1 MIIKK
6 LYINEYI
13 LLMLRMK
20 MNLYIFFLLT
30 TLKQFLLCIIVF
42 FWYIISL
49 GDNMLINK
57 FSKQKNGM
65 YKIQLEDGNSILAHE
80 DIILKYDL
88 LLKKN
93 ITQEDK
99 EKIEEENL
107 TYISYDLAIKY
118 ISKKMRTAKEIR
130 EYLENKKVDKTIIDH
145 TITMLEKSNYIDE
158 RVYAKSFINDKINF
172 TNDGPN
178 KILRELI
185 VKGIKEEIATDEI
198 LIYDKKQQLE
208 KIEKI
213 SKKIVSTNRNKSAYL
228 LKNKIIN
235 VLINLGYEKSLIISK
250 INQMSLNDNPD
261 IAKKEYEKIYK
272 KLSKKYSGSELEY
285 KMKQKMSTLGFKN
298 YNMD

>member
-1 MIIKK
+1 
-6 LYINEYI
+6 
-13 LLMLRMK
+13 
-20 MNLYIFFLLT
+20 
-30 TLKQFLLCIIVF
+30 
-42 FWYIISL
+42 
-49 GDNMLINK
+49 MLINK

-213 SKKIVSTNRNKSAYL
+213 SKKIVSANRNKSAYL